1 MSAWDETFDVV
12 VCGFGGAGACAAIE
26 AADEGARV
34 LVLERFEGG
43 GATRKSGGVIYA
55 GGGTDAQSRAGVSD
69 SVDAMLA
76 YLRAETEGAIPE
88 EALRAFAAESAAQI
102 RWLEGLGLEFP
113 PLLFEA
119 KTTQPPDEYGL
130 YYSGNEKQ
138 RASIAK
144 PAARGHVPA
153 GPGMTGKVLFAAL
166 ERAALSRAIEVRRGA
181 QPLRLVLE
189 RDEVVGLEVL
199 SLPDVPSVRRAH
211 AALALFATADAS
223 ARSRLTDFERR
234 YGRIARIRAKGGVV
248 LATGG
253 FVWSP
258 EMMARHAPAYAGCMP
273 LGTVGD
279 DGSGIELGRSVGG
292 ALANMDRC
300 AASRF
305 FAPPEAF
312 THGLLVD
319 AGGRRICDESLYGA
333 TISAQIAAH
342 GGRAFLVVDRR
353 ILEQAMEELRAEEKI
368 LGRPLASI
376 LAGDVNHLIFR
387 KYCALVNAYVNRHR
401 ADTLEELERVAGIP
415 AGALVETVRAHREVV
430 SRGLPDPLGKA
441 RELLAPLDSAP
452 YYAIRCDLDSR
463 LFPGPCITLGG
474 LRIDHAT
481 GTVLRDDG
489 SPIVGL
495 HAAGRA
501 AAGIASR
508 SYVSGLSL
516 ADCIHSGRRAGRAA
530 AADARVRGRGGPV
543 IEA

>member
-55 GGGTDAQSRAGVSD
+55 GGGTDVQSRAGVSD

-368 LGRPLASI
+368 LEAARVDPRGRREPPDLPQVLRSRERVREPPSGGHARGARARRGHSRGRPRRD
-376 LAGDVNHLIFR
+376 G
-387 KYCALVNAYVNRHR
+387 
-401 ADTLEELERVAGIP
+401 
-415 AGALVETVRAHREVV
+415 AGASGGRLPRSAGSVGQGEGAARAARFGTLL
-430 SRGLPDPLGKA
+430 RDPLRPRQPA
-441 RELLAPLDSAP
+441 L
-452 YYAIRCDLDSR
+452 
-463 LFPGPCITLGG
+463 PGPLH
-474 LRIDHAT
+474 HARRSADRP
-481 GTVLRDDG
+481 RDGDG
-489 SPIVGL
+489 
-495 HAAGRA
+495 AARRRLADRRPARGGRA